1 MVPPQMRRAAASSRP
16 PFPRRPPARFT
27 RPGSPGP
34 VHPAPF
40 TRLGRRPAPRAR
52 PDGRDASYMLSMMA
66 LANPL
71 VGTSVAPSV

>member
-16 PFPRRPPARFT
+16 PFPRRPPAR
-27 RPGSPGP
+27 
-34 VHPAPF
+34 F